1 MIRCCICN
9 SSTKR
14 LCFRGRVS
22 IYRCRNTRCRHSFC
36 HPQPD
41 DEQLAGFYGKD
52 YYGNGNPCYGQ
63 TQHAILKQILQWLPD
78 VQSSFLDVG
87 CGVGFF
93 FDVLPTGSRQY
104 YTGVETDRAA
114 REKAQKRTGCH
125 IAESLETLST
135 MHQVFKIIVLN
146 QVIEH
151 FRSPLE
157 SLKMI
162 GHVSS
167 RDAVLLTATANSASL
182 KARIKGSNWVQF
194 QNRTHLHLFT
204 KKSLILT
211 LQKSG
216 WQNVMTIADT
226 IRYPHHGTFRRLV
239 HRVLR
244 KTGLDGNLT
253 LLARK

>member
-1 MIRCCICN
+1 MIRCCICK

-14 LCFRGRVS
+14 LCVRERVS
-22 IYRCRNTRCRHSFC
+22 IYRCRNTMCRHSFSL
-36 HPQPD
+36 PQPD
-41 DEQLAGFYGKD
+41 DEQLSRFYGND
-52 YYGNGNPCYGQ
+52 YYRSANPCYGQ
-63 TQHAILKQILQWLPD
+63 TQHTIFKQILQWLPD

-87 CGVGFF
+87 CGEGFF
-93 FDVLPTGSRQY
+93 FDVLPSASRQY
-104 YTGVETDRAA
+104 YTGVETDKTA

-125 IAESLETLST
+125 IAESLEELST
-135 MHQVFKIIVLN
+135 RHQVFKIIVLN

-151 FRSPLE
+151 FRNPLE

-162 GHVSS
+162 SHVSS

-182 KARIKGSNWVQF
+182 KARIKGSNWDQL

-211 LQKSG
+211 LQNSG
-216 WQNVMTIADT
+216 WHNVKAIAAS
-226 IRYPHHGTFRRLV
+226 IRYPHHGFFQGLV